1 MNAIKNIGL
10 VLFLVGMAI
19 FSGVIFLG
27 SFRLSSS
34 ALDEYLQTKS
44 FKSTL
49 IAEKLEEAVVTDEH
63 LNIFEFSNRVR
74 NAFESSNTHY
84 HNLISRYDS
93 LKAWDE
99 KAKQYSYLVNEKPH
113 VLSYELA
120 KKQAVAL

>member
-1 MNAIKNIGL
+1 MSTCKPR
-10 VLFLVGMAI
+10 VL
-19 FSGVIFLG
+19 
-27 SFRLSSS
+27 
-34 ALDEYLQTKS
+34 
-44 FKSTL
+44 KSTL

-74 NAFESSNTHY
+74 NAFESSNAHY

-120 KKQAVAL
+120 KKAGSGVVKKMLEYCGGSLLGWES